1 MIKILSNDHITL
13 HDDLAEHEME
23 ALMLNR
29 VQAIVTRFWL
39 SEFGKKVVT

>member
-1 MIKILSNDHITL
+1 MIKLLSDDHITL
-13 HDDLAEHEME
+13 HDDLTEHEME

-29 VQAIVTRFWL
+29 AQAVVTRFWM

>member
-1 MIKILSNDHITL
+1 MIKLLSDDYITL
-13 HDDLAEHEME
+13 HDDLAEYEME

-29 VQAIVTRFWL
+29 VQAIVTRFWM